1 LRGRRNLD
9 GAIEPIV
16 DPEERRGAA
25 REAWRVL
32 LHAMLLGAAVTLGTL
47 LLPSPR

>member
-9 GAIEPIV
+9 GGIEPIV

-32 LHAMLLGAAVTLGTL
+32 LDAMLLGGGLTLGTL
-47 LLPSPR
+47 LLP